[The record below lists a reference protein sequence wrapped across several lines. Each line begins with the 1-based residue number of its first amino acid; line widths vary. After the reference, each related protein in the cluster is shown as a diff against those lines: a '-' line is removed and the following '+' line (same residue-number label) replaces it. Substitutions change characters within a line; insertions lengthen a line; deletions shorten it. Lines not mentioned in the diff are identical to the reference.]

1 MTPGAARAPA
11 RRAAWL
17 LAPAL
22 AVVVATEFIVV
33 GLLPALARSLRIPL
47 GQAGSLV
54 AGFALAAA
62 ILGPGLTAWAGRWPP
77 RQVLA
82 AGLAVF
88 AVGNG
93 LAVLFPYYLVLLAV
107 RVAQGAVLPV
117 FFSVGAAALVAL
129 APTGGHGRALAD
141 ANLGTVIGLVFAMP
155 AGVLLAGDEG
165 WRGPFLVLGGLAA
178 VMGLAMTWFPDTPPP
193 PSDLRAQASLLTR
206 PRFLAHLAL
215 SVLAFTAM
223 FAGYTYLSA
232 WLETVAGL
240 EPWAVALSLAGF
252 GLAGLVGNALAGR
265 ATERRPLAA
274 TIVAMLVLALALV
287 LSAVWTGGAP
297 ALIGLLVLWGV
308 AHTAVFVL
316 CQVRVVLAGG
326 EAAAF
331 ASALNISAANLGI
344 ALGAV
349 FGGGIAAVLG
359 LARIGLGAAILALL
373 TVVLAALM
381 RRGGGAEGL
390 GETPAKPR

>member
-1 MTPGAARAPA
+1 VTPGPA

-33 GLLPALARSLRIPL
+33 GLLPALARDLRLPL

-62 ILGPGLTAWAGRWPP
+62 LLGPGLTAWSGRLPP
-77 RQVLA
+77 RRVLA

-88 AVGNG
+88 ALGNG
-93 LAVLFPYYLVLLAV
+93 LAVLFPHYPVLLAV

-129 APTGGHGRALAD
+129 APAGGRGKALAD
-141 ANLGTVIGLVFAMP
+141 ANLGTVIGLVFAVP
-155 AGVLLAGDEG
+155 AGVLLAGGDG
-165 WRGPFLVLGGLAA
+165 WRGPFLILAA
-178 VMGLAMTWFPDTPPP
+178 LAAIAGVAMALFPDTPPAP
-193 PSDLRAQASLLTR
+193 GDLRAQARLLTR

-215 SVLAFTAM
+215 SVAAFTAM

-232 WLETVAGL
+232 WLETVARL
-240 EPWAVALSLAGF
+240 EPWAVALGLAGF
-252 GLAGLVGNALAGR
+252 GLAGLAGNALAGR
-265 ATERRPLAA
+265 VAERRPLAA
-274 TIVAMLVLALALV
+274 TIAAMLALALAFV
-287 LSAVWTGGAP
+287 LSAVWSG
-297 ALIGLLVLWGV
+297 GLLALVGLLALWGV

-326 EAAAF
+326 ETAAF

-349 FGGGIAAVLG
+349 FGGGLVAVLG
-359 LARIGLGAAILALL
+359 LARIGLGAAVLALL
-373 TVVLAALM
+373 TMSLAALM
-381 RRGGGAEGL
+381 RRKGAEGL
-390 GETPAKPR
+390 GETLAKPR

>member
-1 MTPGAARAPA
+1 MTPGAA

-33 GLLPALARSLRIPL
+33 GLLPALARDLRIPL
-47 GQAGSLV
+47 GRAGGLV

-62 ILGPGLTAWAGRWPP
+62 ILGPGLTAWAGRWPA
-77 RQVLA
+77 RRVLA
-82 AGLAVF
+82 ASLAVF

-93 LAVLFPYYLVLLAV
+93 LAVLFPHYLVLLAV
-107 RVAQGAVLPV
+107 RLAQGAVLPM

-129 APTGGHGRALAD
+129 APAGGRGKALAD
-141 ANLGTVIGLVFAMP
+141 ANLGTVIGLVFAVP
-155 AGVLLAGDEG
+155 AGVLLAGGDG
-165 WRGPFLVLGGLAA
+165 WRGPFLILGGLAA
-178 VMGLAMTWFPDTPPP
+178 VMGLAMILFPDTPSAPG
-193 PSDLRAQASLLTR
+193 DRRAQAGLLVR

-215 SVLAFTAM
+215 SVAAFTAM

-240 EPWAVALSLAGF
+240 EPWAVALCLAGF
-252 GLAGLVGNALAGR
+252 GLAGLAGNALAGR
-265 ATERRPLAA
+265 VAERRPLAA
-274 TIVAMLVLALALV
+274 TIVAMLVLAAALAL
-287 LSAVWTGGAP
+287 SAAWREGVP
-297 ALIGLLVLWGV
+297 ALVGLLALWGV

-349 FGGGIAAVLG
+349 FGGEMAEILG
-359 LARIGLGAAILALL
+359 LARIGLGAAALALL
-373 TVVLAALM
+373 TASLAALM
-381 RRGGGAEGL
+381 RRRIGL
-390 GETPAKPR
+390 GRREACVSP